1 MADTPIT
8 LRLTIADPVP
18 GVRYSL
24 QKDDAPHEPVT
35 ATDAPLSFDVPI
47 RLADD
52 NRMLGPFVRREGKD
66 RRFVYIR
73 IGTSAGDHA
82 GAWSRR
88 AKIDIHDIP
97 PPCWTGRA
105 PGRRW
110 RSCSRAGARTAR
122 PPVRLCG
129 LWRGRRRFRAGA

>member
-24 QKDDAPHEPVT
+24 QKDDAPFEPVT
-35 ATDAPLSFDVPI
+35 ATDAPLSFDVPVQ
-47 RLADD
+47 LAAD
-52 NRMLGPFVRREGKD
+52 NRFLGPFVRREGPQ

-73 IGTSAGDHA
+73 IGTAAGDHA
-82 GAWSRR
+82 AAWSRR

-97 PPCWTGRA
+97 A
-105 PGRRW
+105 ALLDQA
-110 RSCSRAGARTAR
+110 RAGR
-122 PPVRLCG
+122 PLEVVLPGHGKDGSPACATVRPVSP
-129 LWRGRRRFRAGA
+129 WRAL

>member
-1 MADTPIT
+1 MAETQIT

-35 ATDAPLSFDVPI
+35 AGDGPVSFDVPVRVSEDG
-47 RLADD
+47 RL
-52 NRMLGPFVRREGKD
+52 LGPFVRREGPQ
-66 RRFVYIR
+66 RRFVYVR

-82 GAWSRR
+82 SVWSRR

-97 PPCWTGRA
+97 ADLLGPARAGRVLEVVT
-105 PGRRW
+105 PGRGKDGSPACATVR
-110 RSCSRAGARTAR
+110 
-122 PPVRLCG
+122 PVRG
-129 LWRGRRRFRAGA
+129 WRAV

>member
-1 MADTPIT
+1 MPDTPIT

-24 QKDDAPHEPVT
+24 QKDDAPFEPVT
-35 ATDAPLSFDVPI
+35 AADAPLSFDVPI
-47 RLADD
+47 RLSDD
-52 NRMLGPFVRREGKD
+52 NRFLGPFVRREGPA

-82 GAWSRR
+82 SPWSRR

-97 PPCWTGRA
+97 TDLLAQARAGRTLEIVL
-105 PGRRW
+105 PGRGKDGSPACATVRPIVAW
-110 RSCSRAGARTAR
+110 R
-122 PPVRLCG
+122 VL
-129 LWRGRRRFRAGA
+129 

>member
-1 MADTPIT
+1 MADIPVT

-24 QKDDAPHEPVT
+24 QKDDAPFEPVT
-35 ATDAPLSFDVPI
+35 AKDAPLSFDVPI
-47 RLADD
+47 RLTAD
-52 NRMLGPFVRREGKD
+52 NRVLGPFVRREGPQ

-97 PPCWTGRA
+97 SLLLDRA
-105 PGRRW
+105 REGQTLEVTLPGRGKDGSPACATVRPTAPW
-110 RSCSRAGARTAR
+110 RA
-122 PPVRLCG
+122 L
-129 LWRGRRRFRAGA
+129 

>member
-24 QKDDAPHEPVT
+24 QKDDAPFEPVT

-47 RLADD
+47 RLSAD
-52 NRMLGPFVRREGKD
+52 NRVLGPFVRREGPA

-73 IGTSAGDHA
+73 IGISAGDHA
-82 GAWSRR
+82 GVWSRR

-97 PPCWTGRA
+97 PRLLDQAREGRTLEVVL
-105 PGRRW
+105 PGRGKDGSPACATVRPTTSW
-110 RSCSRAGARTAR
+110 RA
-122 PPVRLCG
+122 L
-129 LWRGRRRFRAGA
+129 

>member
-1 MADTPIT
+1 MADKPIT

-24 QKDDAPHEPVT
+24 QLDDAPHEPVT
-35 ATDAPLSFDVPI
+35 ATEAPLSFDVPI

-52 NRMLGPFVRREGKD
+52 NRVLGPFVRREGKE

-73 IGTSAGDHA
+73 LGVLAGDHA
-82 GAWSRR
+82 TALNRR

-97 PPCWTGRA
+97 PALLDQARA
-105 PGRRW
+105 GKVLEVVLPGRGKDGTPACATVRPTLGW
-110 RSCSRAGARTAR
+110 RA
-122 PPVRLCG
+122 V
-129 LWRGRRRFRAGA
+129 

>member
-1 MADTPIT
+1 MGEASIT
-8 LRLTIADPVP
+8 LRLTIADPVA

-24 QKDDAPHEPVT
+24 QKDDAPHLPAT
-35 ATDAPLSFDVPI
+35 ATDAPLSFDVPV

-52 NRMLGPFVRREGKD
+52 DRMLGPFVRREGPA

-82 GAWSRR
+82 GTWSRR

-97 PPCWTGRA
+97 PALLDRA
-105 PGRRW
+105 RSGAVLEVVLPGRGKDGTPACATVRPLEPW
-110 RSCSRAGARTAR
+110 RAID
-122 PPVRLCG
+122 
-129 LWRGRRRFRAGA
+129 

>member
-24 QKDDAPHEPVT
+24 QKDDAPFEPVT
-35 ATDAPLSFDVPI
+35 ATDAPLSFDVPV
-47 RLADD
+47 RLAAD
-52 NRMLGPFVRREGKD
+52 NRFLGPFVRREGPQ

-73 IGTSAGDHA
+73 IGTAAGDHA
-82 GAWSRR
+82 AAWSRR

-97 PPCWTGRA
+97 A
-105 PGRRW
+105 ALLDQA
-110 RSCSRAGARTAR
+110 RAGR
-122 PPVRLCG
+122 PLEVVLPGHGKDGSPACATVRPVSP
-129 LWRGRRRFRAGA
+129 WRAL

>member
-35 ATDAPLSFDVPI
+35 ATEGALSFDVPI
-47 RLADD
+47 RLAED
-52 NRMLGPFVRREGKD
+52 NRMLGPFVRRGGKE

-82 GAWSRR
+82 SEWSRR

-97 PPCWTGRA
+97 PALLDRA
-105 PGRRW
+105 
-110 RSCSRAGARTAR
+110 RAGAVLEVVLPGKGKDGSPACATVR
-122 PPVRLCG
+122 PLEGWKAV
-129 LWRGRRRFRAGA
+129 

>member
-1 MADTPIT
+1 MADTSIT

-24 QKDDAPHEPVT
+24 QQDDAPFEPVT
-35 ATDAPLSFDVPI
+35 AGDAPLSFDVPI
-47 RLADD
+47 RLSAD
-52 NRMLGPFVRREGKD
+52 NRFLGPFVRREGPE

-82 GAWSRR
+82 SAWSRR

-97 PPCWTGRA
+97 A
-105 PGRRW
+105 ALL
-110 RSCSRAGARTAR
+110 AGARAGRVLEIVLPGRGKDGSPACAT
-122 PPVRLCG
+122 VRSTTG
-129 LWRGRRRFRAGA
+129 WRAV